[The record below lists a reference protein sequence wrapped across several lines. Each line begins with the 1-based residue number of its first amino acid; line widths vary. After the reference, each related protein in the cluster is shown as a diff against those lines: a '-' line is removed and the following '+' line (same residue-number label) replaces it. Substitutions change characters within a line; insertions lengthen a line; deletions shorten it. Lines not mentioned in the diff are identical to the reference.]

1 MKLLIATVA
10 AAAIGMAGFAM
21 VAEAAQPSPEQCSNE
36 LFAANHKAYCANV
49 KTPMLPN
56 QYAGATSGPGNSY
69 GPGPG
74 NGQYD

>member
-1 MKLLIATVA
+1 MKLLIATAA

-21 VAEAAQPSPEQCSNE
+21 TAEAAQPSPEQCSNQ
-36 LFAANHKAYCANV
+36 LFSANHKAYCANV
-49 KTPMLPN
+49 STPTMPN
-56 QYAGATSGPGNSY
+56 QYTGASSGPGNGN